1 MWHSGR
7 CVFVRT
13 SPYQVNLPADERGLL
28 EARVRAGNTPQKVVL
43 RALIVLMAA
52 DGTPNAAIA
61 EELGVCLD
69 TARKWRARFC
79 ANGIEG
85 LADAPRSGR
94 PPVYSAAEV
103 ARVKAWAC
111 ELPAEHGQP
120 LSRWSAP
127 ELARLLLA
135 DGIGVS
141 VATVRR
147 WLAEDALKPWQ
158 YQSWI
163 FVRDPQ
169 FAAKA
174 AVVLDLYAGTYQ
186 GVALGAD
193 EYVISADEKPS
204 IQARDRCH
212 ATAPAGKGQAMRV
225 NHDYRRRGALA
236 YLAAYDVGH
245 GRVFGRC
252 DTTTGIAAFTALVD
266 LVMSREPY
274 ASAKRVFWI
283 VDNGSSHRGQV
294 AIDRLAA
301 QYRNAIM
308 IHTPVHASWLNQV
321 EIYFSIIQRKV
332 LSPND
337 FTDLN
342 AVEQRLLAFEDRYN
356 ATTIPFKWKYT
367 TADLNRHLERLDQHE
382 QTHQAA

>member
-1 MWHSGR
+1 MPTAR
-7 CVFVRT
+7 
-13 SPYQVNLPADERGLL
+13 LL
-28 EARVRAGNTPQKVVL
+28 EARVRAGATPQKMVL

-52 DGTPNAAIA
+52 AGASNAAIA

-79 ANGIEG
+79 DKGVEG
-85 LADAPRSGR
+85 LADATRSGR
-94 PPVYSAAEV
+94 PPVYSAGEV
-103 ARVKAWAC
+103 AQVKAWAC
-111 ELPAEHGQP
+111 QLPAEHGLP

-127 ELARLLLA
+127 ELARQLRA
-135 DGIGVS
+135 DGIGAS

-158 YQSWI
+158 YRSWI
-163 FVRDPQ
+163 NVRDPQ

-186 GVALGAD
+186 GVTLGAD

-212 ATAPAGKGQAMRV
+212 ATAPAGKGQPMRV

-236 YLAAYDVGH
+236 YLAAYDVYR

-266 LVMSREPY
+266 QVMSQEPY
-274 ASAKRVFWI
+274 ASATRVFWI
-283 VDNGSSHRGQV
+283 VDNGSSHRGQA
-294 AIDRLAA
+294 AIDRLAE
-301 QYRNAIM
+301 QYTNAIM

-337 FTDLN
+337 FADLT
-342 AVEQRLLAFEDRYN
+342 AVERRLLEFEDRYN
-356 ATTIPFKWKYT
+356 ATAIPFKWKYT
-367 TADLNRHLERLDQHE
+367 TADLDRHLQRLDQHE
-382 QTHQAA
+382 RAIQVA